1 MDLKHTNMV
10 LNLRTKNDLLRRAVT
25 AAVRDLTTEADAVG
39 GPDATNLRSIAT
51 GLRLILAQT
60 TDGTAE
66 AAAMIPVATWEHA
79 ASALPRTQSPEGPT
93 DDSCPECNG
102 TGGFQGQNDN
112 LDFMECLYCDG
123 TGKKKR
129 GVNDGPTTG

>member
-66 AAAMIPVATWEHA
+66 AAAMISDVPAQRREVQT
-79 ASALPRTQSPEGPT
+79 
-93 DDSCPECNG
+93 
-102 TGGFQGQNDN
+102 
-112 LDFMECLYCDG
+112 
-123 TGKKKR
+123 
-129 GVNDGPTTG
+129 DGPTTG